1 MVKLSDFDVAAPT
14 TSGDVIESEDDELRS
29 NLGFD
34 YGKFELFEVNSDSDS
49 EDDDVDEEEEDYDLK
64 LIGIVLTIFLAR
76 LILDV
81 FLLFFLIRY

>member
-49 EDDDVDEEEEDYDLK
+49 EDDDVGEEEVYDLK

>member
-1 MVKLSDFDVAAPT
+1 MVKRSDFDVAAPT

-29 NLGFD
+29 NLGFE
-34 YGKFELFEVNSDSDS
+34 YGKFELFEVNSDS
-49 EDDDVDEEEEDYDLK
+49 EDDEEEEEEEDYGLE
-64 LIGIVLTIFLAR
+64 LMGIVLTIFLAR

>member
-1 MVKLSDFDVAAPT
+1 MVKRSDFDVAAPT

-29 NLGFD
+29 NLGFE
-34 YGKFELFEVNSDSDS
+34 YGKFELFEVNSDS
-49 EDDDVDEEEEDYDLK
+49 EDDEEEKEDDYGLE
-64 LIGIVLTIFLAR
+64 LMGIVLTIFLAR